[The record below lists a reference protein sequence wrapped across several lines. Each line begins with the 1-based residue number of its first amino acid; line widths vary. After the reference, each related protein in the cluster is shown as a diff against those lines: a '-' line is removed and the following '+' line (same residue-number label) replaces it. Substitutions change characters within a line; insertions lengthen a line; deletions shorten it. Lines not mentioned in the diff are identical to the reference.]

1 MDDYLT
7 KTEEE
12 LLNFFWKTK
21 IEFTFAELLEYFA
34 EVKGWK
40 KRTLKRKLERL
51 EGAGS

>member
-21 IEFTFAELLEYFA
+21 IEFTFAELLE
-34 EVKGWK
+34 
-40 KRTLKRKLERL
+40 
-51 EGAGS
+51 